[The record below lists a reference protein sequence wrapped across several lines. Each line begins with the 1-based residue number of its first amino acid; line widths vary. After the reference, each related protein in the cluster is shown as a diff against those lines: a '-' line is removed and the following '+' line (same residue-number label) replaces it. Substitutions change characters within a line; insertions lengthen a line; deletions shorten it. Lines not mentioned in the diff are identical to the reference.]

1 VPDTFLEPLLSASD
15 RSAADVSSRRRA
27 AYVAYLWKR
36 LKAPRDFRI
45 VVAPGAESRRRSAP
59 AWLTRRNPLP

>member
-1 VPDTFLEPLLSASD
+1 VL
-15 RSAADVSSRRRA
+15 SRRRA